1 MLVPYDAKKLSDLTN
16 TDVDTVKV
24 AMDMFKKIGLVDI
37 LENGEIFMNQLNT
50 MVGKETDYAEQKR
63 IQREN
68 KIKIEQKDNVHL
80 LSLESPKIVHTE
92 IEKEIEKEKE
102 LDIDFKEIEKFWN
115 EQPRLNKI
123 RGITKERKKK
133 TVLRIKENNLE
144 EFLTAIKKINDS
156 DFATGSNKDG
166 WIANFDWLVQNEN
179 NIDKVLEGN
188 YDNKKNKQQPL
199 KPIEQKGINLNGEEI
214 ILY

>member
-1 MLVPYDAKKLSDLTN
+1 
-16 TDVDTVKV
+16 
-24 AMDMFKKIGLVDI
+24 MFVWL
-37 LENGEIFMNQLNT
+37 
-50 MVGKETDYAEQKR
+50 
-63 IQREN
+63 
-68 KIKIEQKDNVHL
+68 
-80 LSLESPKIVHTE
+80 
-92 IEKEIEKEKE
+92 EIEKEKE

-123 RGITKERKKK
+123 KGITKERKKK
-133 TVLRIKENNLE
+133 TILRIKENCLE
-144 EFLTAIKKINDS
+144 EFLAAIKKINDS
-156 DFATGSNKDG
+156 DFATGNNKDG

-179 NIDKVLEGN
+179 NIVKVLEGN